1 MKIKKVLSIALALIL
16 AIGMLA
22 GCGGNG
28 GSEIEQADISAF
40 VETDEKL
47 ELSWLSYTTL
57 SGCTEGTAPEL
68 LIEDKFNVEMKPIFA
83 EGSKYTDKKN
93 ALLQAGDIPDL
104 IYELDP
110 MHVFAD
116 ARDEYLLEIP
126 YAAIQ
131 KYAPSIF
138 ADLNE
143 KAPAVWAYSYYEG
156 ANYGL
161 PNMNHSHVTPKL
173 SIYRGDWLE
182 KLGLEVPETIPELH
196 DVLYA
201 FTHNDPDGNGKDDTW
216 GYAPYSSS
224 HYQWFFA
231 EMFGAYGVLPFDW
244 QEVDGKI
251 VYGGLREE
259 CETVLAT
266 LADWYKEGLI
276 YPAFVEDAT
285 GSKLLQTGKVGYAPE
300 ADYSDPQLETSSLN
314 TLKTNFPDGYY
325 SYGKLI
331 KGPEGLAGARSWGYP
346 CHVVSFGNKDES
358 SPVKATR
365 ILQMLETMFTD
376 DALRIEISAG
386 KEGEQWVHEEDR
398 FFVATPDYTEGAQK
412 RQAGYDWVLSGP
424 GFWAP
429 VITSDELFA
438 STRATGYKNW
448 LETYGDPATVL
459 TDAFYKID
467 IVPSA
472 PTYVVDLHNNEM
484 ALMAKIIK
492 GEIAADQYIEEFTKI
507 WEGTG
512 GPQLLAEAETQKD
525 VVDEIYAKIGLNK

>member
-1 MKIKKVLSIALALIL
+1 MNLKKSLSITLIL
-16 AIGMLA
+16 LIAIGMLA
-22 GCGGNG
+22 GCGNG
-28 GSEIEQADISAF
+28 GSNVEQTDISAF

-47 ELSWLSYTTL
+47 EISWLGYAVL
-57 SGCTEGTAPEL
+57 PGVEEGTAPEL
-68 LIEDKFNVEMKPIFA
+68 LMEEKFNVELKPIFT
-83 EGSKYTDKKN
+83 ESSKYTDKKN
-93 ALLQAGDIPDL
+93 ALLQSGEIPDL

-110 MHVFAD
+110 MYVYAD

-126 YAAIQ
+126 YATIE
-131 KYAPSIF
+131 KFAPSIF
-138 ADLNE
+138 EDINE
-143 KAPAVWAYSYYEG
+143 KAPSVWAYSYYED

-161 PNMNHSHVTPKL
+161 PNLNHSHVSPKV
-173 SIYRGDWLE
+173 SIYRGDWMD
-182 KLGLEVPETIPELH
+182 KLGLEVPTTIDELH

-201 FTHNDPDGNGKDDTW
+201 FTHDDPDGNGKNDTW
-216 GYAPYSSS
+216 GYAPFSNT

-266 LADWYKEGLI
+266 LSDWYKEGLI
-276 YPAFVEDAT
+276 YPAFVENAN
-285 GSKLLQTGKVGYAPE
+285 GAQLLQKGTVGYAPE
-300 ADYSDPQLETSSLN
+300 ANYSDPKSETSGLA

-325 SYGKLI
+325 KYGKLI

-358 SPVKATR
+358 SPLKATKV
-365 ILQMLETMFTD
+365 LQMLETIFVD
-376 DALRIEISAG
+376 DSLRVEISYG
-386 KEGEQWVHEEDR
+386 KEGEQFVHEEDR
-398 FFVATPDYTEGAQK
+398 FFVPTPEYTESAVR
-412 RQAGYDWVLSGP
+412 RQAGYDNYISGP

-429 VITSDELFA
+429 VAPSDELYNSSI
-438 STRATGYKNW
+438 STDRKEW

-459 TDAFYKID
+459 TDVFYKVD

-472 PTYVVDLHNNEM
+472 PTYVNDLQNNEM

-492 GEIAADQYIEEFTKI
+492 GDIPADQYIEEFTKI

-512 GPQLLAEAETQKD
+512 GPTMLAEAEAQKD
-525 VVDEIYAKIGLNK
+525 VVDEIYKKIGIAK

>member
-1 MKIKKVLSIALALIL
+1 MKMKKVLSIALALIL

-22 GCGGNG
+22 GCGG
-28 GSEIEQADISAF
+28 GSGVEQADISAF

-47 ELSWLSYTTL
+47 EISWLGYAVL
-57 SGCTEGTAPEL
+57 PGVEEGTAPEL
-68 LIEDKFNVEMKPIFA
+68 LLEDKFNVELKPIFTESA
-83 EGSKYTDKKN
+83 KYTDKKN
-93 ALLQAGDIPDL
+93 ALLQSGEIPDF

-110 MHVFAD
+110 MHVYAD

-131 KYAPSIF
+131 KYAPELF
-138 ADLNE
+138 AELNE
-143 KAPAVWAYSYYEG
+143 KAPSVWAYSYYEG

-161 PNMNHSHVTPKL
+161 PNLNHAHVVPKL
-173 SIYRGDWLE
+173 STYRGDWLD
-182 KLGLEVPETIPELH
+182 KLGMEVPETIDELH

-216 GYAPYSSS
+216 GYSPYSSS

-276 YPAFVEDAT
+276 YPAFVEDAS
-285 GSKLLQTGKVGYAPE
+285 GSKLLKMGTVGYSPE
-300 ADYSDPQLETSSLN
+300 SDYSDPKLATSNLSV
-314 TLKTNFPDGYY
+314 LKEKFPDGYFA
-325 SYGKLI
+325 YGKLV

-346 CHVVSFGNKDES
+346 CHVVSFGNKDEK
-358 SPVKATR
+358 SPLKATK

-376 DALRIEISAG
+376 DALRVEVSFG
-386 KEGEQWVHEEDR
+386 KEGEQFVHEEDR
-398 FFVATPDYTEGAQK
+398 FYVATPEYTEGAVR
-412 RQAGYDWVLSGP
+412 RQAGYDNYMSGP
-424 GFWAP
+424 GFWAAIAP
-429 VITSDELFA
+429 SDELYN
-438 STRATGYKNW
+438 SSIATGRKEW

-459 TDAFYKID
+459 TDAFYKVD
-467 IVPSA
+467 IVPSGA
-472 PTYVVDLHNNEM
+472 TYVVDLHNNEM

-492 GEIAADQYIEEFTKI
+492 GDIPADQYIEEFTKI

-512 GPQLLAEAETQKD
+512 GPQMLAEAEAQKD
-525 VVDEIYAKIGLNK
+525 VVDEIYTKIGLK